1 MPFPSAL
8 SSPNQTTKRGGVLS
22 ANRYIAALTPTV
34 QLQFHP
40 SVASN
45 GSPASQITRS
55 TQISGSHNNL
65 LIGMTVIITPTS
77 SWQSDLKNTPE
88 DCLVTY
94 VRKTPTSTITYIG
107 FTAYQ
112 WTTSHYVTVIDNFQ
126 VHAKKTRIVG
136 ATIYKDVDVIY
147 RAPLPRI
154 TNLYAMLAMTTGA
167 NANVSPTP
175 TEEAMASS
183 ASISSRTWAVI
194 ENGVVTKAVSTSLTP
209 TFNLDVGIHWL
220 HLTTTDSGGR
230 SNWFAAMV
238 VVCPANFSS
247 VINLDLVA
255 SQVNSDLNNGIKVGF
270 NSPDNVST
278 LVPGSAALVF
288 SNIYYA
294 DASNAQ
300 VIEAFGWL
308 DGETSLELAGDEQA
322 GRRLSYDTSVVGIK
336 EAAQTIRIPGFPFGY
351 DPSPA
356 VWGEVARS
364 TVYDAIWYAASEH
377 STIPNLAAFKFPS
390 SYTNYQYNPQLQIP
404 EGTLFDSFGAL
415 AFFASGG
422 QINYAPQGDLVF
434 EQSLLYVTSAAT
446 RNAAVVYATYTP
458 TSKDVTT
465 LRIAR
470 PPVNKFALASIQ
482 AGFATWNTTTNT
494 ARIYNSIA
502 PADETPAALM
512 EKLDGII
519 MVKNLT
525 DAQAKVEAGK
535 LAVNHFFASVQ
546 SAIVGAEFPAGWI
559 TICASSLQWHKFSV
573 ATTDTL
579 DGSGY
584 DTNTRFLCTSVSSVY
599 DPREGSILVNAEFR
613 EETDG
618 GDNYAQET
626 VFVPIDTSLAYPTYP
641 IGEFSPYL
649 SDFDVPSDYYGAEYD
664 DLREGYEDPTLP
676 PEQAAGNSQPG
687 AGVSEIL
694 YVPLRGGA
702 VGTSFN
708 SELGR
713 DYLLRIS
720 GKGRIAEESPSGEWC
735 HRFDFRE
742 SDGGFVASTALSHG
756 FVVAGTYV
764 AGAGWTFTDITQSGH
779 NIRGLSIAY
788 TLPPATS
795 RNYTTFIVE
804 YSYTYGHL
812 DVNFLPPNDPDAN
825 MWRIENGGVM
835 PELTVATLSDGSF
848 QGTNK
853 TWLTTHPTSSWNGSS
868 VTFKFSAES
877 SNDNQVPKTY
887 DGSIV
892 IHSLEVH
899 GTGTNPFPSNNCGVE
914 VIGDAFWYA
923 GEEVE
928 ADVYASGGGLLYQGS
943 EIVHALEYNPAGT
956 YEVTV
961 EGDGS
966 QMVFAFNDNYDS
978 DFDNNQNR
986 NIKVEIVPLAL

>member
-1 MPFPSAL
+1 MPFPGAL
-8 SSPNQTTKRGGVLS
+8 SGANQTTKRGGILS

-34 QLQFHP
+34 QLQFNP
-40 SVASN
+40 SVAGN
-45 GSPASQITRS
+45 GKPASQITFS
-55 TQISGSHNNL
+55 TTLSGSVNNL
-65 LIGMTVIITPTS
+65 LIGMTVIISPTS
-77 SWQSDLKNTPE
+77 DWQSDLKNTPE
-88 DCLVTY
+88 DCLISY
-94 VRKTPTSTITYIG
+94 VRKTPTSTILYIG
-107 FTAYQ
+107 FTAFQ
-112 WTTSHYVTVIDNFQ
+112 WTTSHYISVIDNFQ

-154 TNLYAMLAMTTGA
+154 TDLYAMLAMTTGA

-175 TEEAMASS
+175 TEEAMASG

-220 HLTTTDSGGR
+220 HLTTTDSDGR

-270 NSPDNVST
+270 NSPDSVST

-336 EAAQTIRIPGFPFGY
+336 EAAQTIRVPGFPFGY
-351 DPSPA
+351 DPSPS

-377 STIPNLAAFKFPS
+377 STIPNLAAFKFPT

-404 EGTLFDSFGAL
+404 EGTLFDSLGTL

-446 RNAAVVYATYTP
+446 RDAAVVYATYTP
-458 TSKDVTT
+458 TSKDVTV
-465 LRIAR
+465 LRIQR

-494 ARIYNSIA
+494 PRIYNSVA
-502 PADETPAALM
+502 PADETPAALL

-546 SAIVGAEFPAGWI
+546 SPVVGAELPAGWI

-573 ATTDTL
+573 AVTDTL
-579 DGSGY
+579 DGSSY

-599 DPREGSILVNAEFR
+599 DPAQGGILVNAEFR

-626 VFVPIDTSLAYPTYP
+626 TFVPIDTALAYPTYP
-641 IGEFSPYL
+641 LGEFSPYL
-649 SDFDVPSDYYGAEYD
+649 SDFATPSDYYGAEYD
-664 DLREGYEDPTLP
+664 DLHEGYEDPTLP
-676 PEQAAGNSQPG
+676 PEQAANNSQPG

-720 GKGRIAEESPSGEWC
+720 GKGRIAEESAAGEWC
-735 HRFDFRE
+735 YRFDFRD
-742 SDGGFVASTALSHG
+742 SDGGWVTYADFSLTGGIWNSGTGWEATDTNVAFSTQAK
-756 FVVAGTYV
+756 
-764 AGAGWTFTDITQSGH
+764 
-779 NIRGLSIAY
+779 SISIQY
-788 TLPPATS
+788 TLPVGTYGVV
-795 RNYTTFIVE
+795 RIIVE
-804 YSYTYGHL
+804 YDFEKGHYQIGSSSDDGNMNLLNLRENNNGTTIDQVFWGSLPVGFEGSNKVYDVDLSLTPAAINATINVAFYASY
-812 DVNFLPPNDPDAN
+812 DNF
-825 MWRIENGGVM
+825 GT
-835 PELTVATLSDGSF
+835 LTTSGSATLRAIEF
-848 QGTNK
+848 
-853 TWLTTHPTSSWNGSS
+853 
-868 VTFKFSAES
+868 
-877 SNDNQVPKTY
+877 
-887 DGSIV
+887 
-892 IHSLEVH
+892 H
-899 GTGTNPFPSNNCGVE
+899 GTGTNPFPDNNCGVE

-923 GEEVE
+923 GEEVD
-928 ADVYASGGGLLYQGS
+928 ADTYAAGGGLLFQGS
-943 EIVHALEYNPAGT
+943 NITHALEYNPSGT

-966 QMVFAFNDNYDS
+966 QMVFSYNDNYDG
-978 DFDNNQNR
+978 DATNNQNA
-986 NIKVEIVPLAL
+986 NLKIEIIPL

>member
-1 MPFPSAL
+1 MPFSGAL
-8 SSPNQTTKRGGVLS
+8 SSPNQTTKRGGVFS
-22 ANRYIAALTPTV
+22 ATRYVAALTPTV
-34 QLQFHP
+34 QLQFNP
-40 SVASN
+40 SVASD
-45 GSPASQITRS
+45 GKPASQITRS
-55 TQISGSHNNL
+55 TQLSGSHNNL
-65 LIGMTVIITPTS
+65 LIGMTVIISPTS
-77 SWQSDLKNTPE
+77 DWQSDLKNTPE
-88 DCLVTY
+88 DCLITY
-94 VRKTPTSTITYIG
+94 IRKAPTSTITYIG
-107 FTAYQ
+107 FTAFQ
-112 WTTSHYVTVIDNFQ
+112 WTTSHYVTAVDNFQ
-126 VHAKKTRIVG
+126 PHAKKTRIVG

-154 TNLYAMLAMTTGA
+154 TDLYAMLVVTSSA

-175 TEEAMASS
+175 TEEAMADG

-194 ENGVVTKAVSTSLTP
+194 ENGVVTKAVSTSATP
-209 TFNLDVGIHWL
+209 TFNLDLGIHWL
-220 HLTTTDSGGR
+220 HLTTTDSNGR

-255 SQVNSDLNNGIKVGF
+255 SQVNSSLNNGIKVGF
-270 NSPDNVST
+270 NSPDSVSS

-288 SNIYYA
+288 SNLNYT

-308 DGETSLELAGDEQA
+308 DGETSLELAGDEQF
-322 GRRLSYDTSVVGIK
+322 GRRLAYDTSVVGIK
-336 EAAQTIRIPGFPFGY
+336 EVSQTIRIPGFPFGY
-351 DPSPA
+351 AAAPS
-356 VWGEVARS
+356 VWGEVVRS

-390 SYTNYQYNPQLQIP
+390 AYTDYQYNPQLQIP
-404 EGTLFDSFGAL
+404 EGTLFDSLATL

-458 TSKDVTT
+458 TAKDVTV
-465 LRIAR
+465 LRIQR

-494 ARIYNSIA
+494 PRIYNSVA
-502 PADETPAALM
+502 PADETPAALL

-525 DAQAKVEAGK
+525 DAQAKVESGK

-546 SAIVGAEFPAGWI
+546 SPVVSAELPAGWI

-573 ATTDTL
+573 DVTDTL
-579 DGSGY
+579 DGSSY

-599 DPREGSILVNAEFR
+599 DPAQGSILVNAEFR

-618 GDNYAQET
+618 GDNYAREST
-626 VFVPIDTSLAYPTYP
+626 FVPIDTTQAYPTYP
-641 IGEFSPYL
+641 LGEFSPYL
-649 SDFDVPSDYYGAEYD
+649 SDFDTPSDYYGSEYD

-676 PEQAAGNSQPG
+676 PETAADNSSPG
-687 AGVSEIL
+687 AGVAEIL
-694 YVPLRGGA
+694 YVPLTGGA
-702 VGTSFN
+702 IGTSFT

-720 GKGRIAEESPSGEWC
+720 GKGRIAEESAAGEWC
-735 HRFDFRE
+735 YRFDFRD
-742 SDGGFVASTALSHG
+742 SDGGFVAGTSPASGT
-756 FVVAGTYV
+756 VYGTYA
-764 AGAGWTFTDITQSGH
+764 AGDGWTYTDVVSAGH
-779 NIRGLSIAY
+779 NVRGLSIEY
-788 TLPPATS
+788 TLPFSNP
-795 RNYTTFIVE
+795 NYTTFIIE

-812 DVNFLPPNDPDAN
+812 DVNFLPADNPTTV
-825 MWRIENGGVM
+825 MWRIQNGGSGF
-835 PELTVATLSDGSF
+835 PDLTIATLSSGGF

-853 TWLTTHPTSSWNGSS
+853 TWSVTHPTSTYLGSS
-868 VTFKFSAES
+868 LTFRFAAET

-887 DGSIV
+887 DGTIT
-892 IHSLEVH
+892 IHSIEIH
-899 GTGTNPFPSNNCGVE
+899 GTGTNPFPSNNCGTE

-923 GEEVE
+923 GEEVP
-928 ADVYASGGGLLYQGS
+928 ADTYASGGGLLLQGS
-943 EIVHALEYNPAGT
+943 DIPHALEYNPSGT

-961 EGDGS
+961 TGDGN
-966 QMVFAFNDNYDS
+966 QFVFSFADNYDS
-978 DFDNNQNR
+978 DLTNNQNA
-986 NIKVEIVPLAL
+986 NIKVEVIPL